1 LEETRR
7 EFLEPVTE
15 RVQELKEENIRR
27 LALAEQEQDMELGD
41 GEDDVPGAPGM
52 LPPLKAKN
60 GVVNFDIDMD
70 SDGDDNNDDEDDED
84 DGLNASMGGQR
95 KESALELNQNIMRLE
110 LMDELLERI
119 QDLTSK
125 GSKEDDDDDED
136 SDSEWVAT

>member
-1 LEETRR
+1 VWSTSNLEETQSF
-7 EFLEPVTE
+7 FLEPLSE

-70 SDGDDNNDDEDDED
+70 SEDEGDDN
-84 DGLNASMGGQR
+84 LPPLPGQR
-95 KESALELNQNIMRLE
+95 KESALELNQSIMRLE

-119 QDLTSK
+119 QDMTNE
-125 GSKEDDDDDED
+125 SKEDDDDSVDED
-136 SDSEWVAT
+136 AEWVATK

>member
-1 LEETRR
+1 MWSTSNLEETQSF
-7 EFLEPVTE
+7 FLEPLSE

-70 SDGDDNNDDEDDED
+70 SEDEGDDN
-84 DGLNASMGGQR
+84 LPPLPGQR
-95 KESALELNQNIMRLE
+95 KESALELNQSIMRLE

-119 QDLTSK
+119 QDMTNE
-125 GSKEDDDDDED
+125 SKEDDDDSVDED
-136 SDSEWVAT
+136 AEWVATK